1 MPRTRLRAALLVVV
15 AAALAGIGWQVSRT
29 VGSRRARTLA
39 DLGSDFLPTVAQHIR
54 SFRRV
59 KVEKGRTLWEITAR
73 DAQYFDKQNEIVV
86 REPQMTFYL
95 ADGQR
100 RAHVSGSEGRLVLAG
115 RELRSLTL
123 RGDVT
128 VKLDDLE
135 VQTGEATYDRARDL
149 ITSPGPV
156 RLRGRTLDVSGRGM
170 EVDVTPQHVRLLD
183 EVRTVLRSDA
193 ATS

>member
-1 MPRTRLRAALLVVV
+1 
-15 AAALAGIGWQVSRT
+15 
-29 VGSRRARTLA
+29 
-39 DLGSDFLPTVAQHIR
+39 
-54 SFRRV
+54 
-59 KVEKGRTLWEITAR
+59 
-73 DAQYFDKQNEIVV
+73 
-86 REPQMTFYL
+86 MTFYL

-100 RAHVSGSEGRLVLAG
+100 RAHVSGLEGRLVLAG

-170 EVDVTPQHVRLLD
+170 EVDVTPQHVRLLE
-183 EVRTVLRSDA
+183 EVRTILRSNA
-193 ATS
+193 SSS